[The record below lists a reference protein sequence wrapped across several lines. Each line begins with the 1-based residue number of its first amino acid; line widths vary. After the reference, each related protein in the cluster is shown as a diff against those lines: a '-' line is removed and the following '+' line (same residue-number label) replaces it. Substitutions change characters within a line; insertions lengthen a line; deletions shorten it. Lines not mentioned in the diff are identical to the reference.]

1 MKQTLEMKNKEK
13 SNQIQCLDQNKTETF
28 WIMLKEYDA
37 KNTHSRART
46 HTHTHTHTHTYTH
59 EGITPRC
66 SPRTSLSGY
75 TLNKDGAHLVT
86 HANIVTPHTAQNK
99 TKK

>member
-1 MKQTLEMKNKEK
+1 
-13 SNQIQCLDQNKTETF
+13 
-28 WIMLKEYDA
+28 MLKVYDT
-37 KNTHSRART
+37 KNTHAHTRADT
-46 HTHTHTHTHTYTH
+46 HKC
-59 EGITPRC
+59 ITPRC

-99 TKK
+99 TKIAL